1 MADDTTGTGILSG
14 MGSRLMITLAQY
26 MYFCMYVHI
35 CVYINMLPEACCKTY
50 KKLFFGR
57 RTVSN

>member
-14 MGSRLMITLAQY
+14 MSNRLMITFAQY
-26 MYFCMYVHI
+26 MCFCMYVHM
-35 CVYINMLPEACCKTY
+35 CGYINMLPEACYKIY
-50 KKLFFGR
+50 KKLFFDR